1 MFGRIQRMRKAGVLG
16 MNRRNLEYIFGYN
29 QRHNYPLVDDKLQ
42 TKRLAQE
49 AGIPTPPLYEVLSL
63 HHQLL
68 HLDRVLSGYEDFVI
82 KPAHGSGGD
91 GILVIEGQK
100 ADRYRKVNGEMLS
113 VFELRHHIASILG
126 GLYSLGGQAD
136 SALIEYR
143 LRFDPVFSDIAY
155 QGVPDIRIIVFLGVP
170 VMAML
175 RLPTRQS
182 QGKANLHQGAI
193 GVGVNIASGET
204 TTAVSANQQIGE
216 HPDTGHHLHGVLIPH
231 WDSMLLTAARCYEL
245 TDLGYIGADFVLD
258 RDKGPLLL
266 ELNAR
271 PGLNIQIANH
281 CGLVSRLRQIQ
292 AVPRVPADA
301 EQRVQFARQ
310 QFRV

>member
-1 MFGRIQRMRKAGVLG
+1 MFGRIQRMKQAGVLG

-29 QRHNYPLVDDKLQ
+29 QRRNYPLVDDKLQ

-49 AGIPTPPLYEVLSL
+49 AGIPTPPLYEVLSY

-68 HLDRVLSGYEDFVI
+68 HLEQMLSGYQDFVI

-91 GILVIEGQK
+91 GILVIDGQH
-100 ADRYRKVNGEMLS
+100 ANRYRKVNGEMLS

-136 SALIEYR
+136 TALIEYR
-143 LRFDPVFSDIAY
+143 IRFDPVFSDIAY

-175 RLPTRQS
+175 RLPTRLS

-193 GVGVNIASGET
+193 GVGVNIENGET
-204 TTAVSANQQIGE
+204 TTAISGNLQIGE

-245 TDLGYIGADFVLD
+245 TGLGYIGADFVLD

-281 CGLVSRLRQIQ
+281 IGLVARLRQVQ
-292 AVPRVPADA
+292 ALPQVPVEPER
-301 EQRVQFARQ
+301 RVQFARES
-310 QFRV
+310 FRV

>member
-1 MFGRIQRMRKAGVLG
+1 MRKAGVLG

-29 QRHNYPLVDDKLQ
+29 PRHNYPLVDDKLQ

-49 AGIPTPPLYEVLSL
+49 AGIPTPPLYGVVNM

-68 HLDRVLSGYEDFVI
+68 HLEEMLAGYEDFVI

-91 GILVIEGQK
+91 GILVI
-100 ADRYRKVNGEMLS
+100 DRRREKHYRKVNGDLLS
-113 VFELRHHIASILG
+113 IFELRHHIASILG

-143 LRFDPVFSDIAY
+143 IRFDPVFAEIAY
-155 QGVPDIRIIVFLGVP
+155 QGVPDIRIIVFRGVP

-175 RLPTRQS
+175 RLPTKQS

-193 GVGVNIASGET
+193 GVGVNIANGET
-204 TTAVSANQQIGE
+204 TTAVYGNRQIDE
-216 HPDTGHHLHGVLIPH
+216 HPDTGHHLHSVFIPH
-231 WDSMLLTAARCYEL
+231 WDSMLLTAASSHEL
-245 TDLGYIGADFVLD
+245 TGLGYIGVDFVLD

-281 CGLVSRLRQIQ
+281 AGLLPRL
-292 AVPRVPADA
+292 
-301 EQRVQFARQ
+301 QRVQAMSRIPENPEQRAQFAKEN
-310 QFRV
+310 FRV

>member
-1 MFGRIQRMRKAGVLG
+1 
-16 MNRRNLEYIFGYN
+16 
-29 QRHNYPLVDDKLQ
+29 LQ
-42 TKRLAQE
+42 TKRLAQK

-68 HLDRVLSGYEDFVI
+68 HLDSVLSGYNDFVV

-91 GILVIEGQK
+91 GILVIDGQK
-100 ADRYRKVNGEMLS
+100 ANRYHKVNGEILS

-136 SALIEYR
+136 TALIEYR
-143 LRFDPVFSDIAY
+143 ILFDPVFSSIAY

-193 GVGVNIASGET
+193 GVGINIENGAT
-204 TTAVSANQQIGE
+204 TTAISGNQQISE
-216 HPDTGHHLHGVLIPH
+216 HPDTGHQLHSVMIPH
-231 WDSMLLTAARCYEL
+231 WDSMLLTASRCYEL
-245 TDLGYIGADFVLD
+245 TGLGYIGADFVLD

-281 CGLVSRLRQIQ
+281 AGLVSRLRQVQ
-292 AVPRVPADA
+292 AATRIPANA
-301 EQRVQFARQ
+301 EQRVQFAKQ
-310 QFRV
+310 EFRV